1 MRQAFTVIEGGRT
14 ADAPV
19 GESAH
24 SVTWRVDLRRASA
37 VDPAEVAAWRA
48 LLVRCGVADPVRA
61 DPDYLLTAAE
71 HGAGGRDLVFALA
84 WALGNGVERLEAVVP
99 LVLPHTLW
107 GQGRIMVWHPAGAA
121 VTPTVAAGRAG
132 AVREALADRLRALRP
147 GAELIL
153 DPVSA
158 PAGPL
163 DVAPRLRA
171 VPARGVIPAHSL
183 VGVRPAHGYASAP
196 MTVERISDPDRLPG
210 AVEEFLLLDADVS
223 AAPILADPAQAAL
236 VRMVTR
242 RFARRHQVSVTL
254 TRSAGAVV
262 AASVTLGSGAQAVLW
277 RTIEGAPA
285 RRAERSA

>member
-1 MRQAFTVIEGGRT
+1 MRQSFTVIEGGRS

-19 GESAH
+19 GDATG

-37 VDPAEVAAWRA
+37 VDAAEVVAWRA
-48 LLVRCGVADPVRA
+48 LLVRGGFADPVRA

-84 WALGNGVERLEAVVP
+84 WALGEGAERLEAVVP
-99 LVLPHTLW
+99 LALPHTLW
-107 GQGRIMVWHPAGAA
+107 GQGRIRVWHPAGNVIA
-121 VTPTVAAGRAG
+121 PTIAAGRAME
-132 AVREALADRLRALRP
+132 VREALAERLRALRP
-147 GAELIL
+147 GAELVL
-153 DPVSA
+153 DSIVA
-158 PAGPL
+158 PGVPRE
-163 DVAPRLRA
+163 VAPRLRA
-171 VPARGVIPAHSL
+171 VPARGAIPAHSL
-183 VGVRPAHGYASAP
+183 VAVRPAHIPAP
-196 MTVERISDPDRLPG
+196 MTVERISDPERIPG
-210 AVEEFLLLDADVS
+210 AVEDFLLLDAKIS
-223 AAPILADPAQAAL
+223 AAPILADPAEAAL
-236 VRMVTR
+236 VRRVTR